1 MSNHKLVHLGHRINN
16 SSQPLLHEFTL
27 CHKTCKNMQWAPY
40 EAITCFTCL
49 HNELKQHQGCYVIGV
64 A

>member
-1 MSNHKLVHLGHRINN
+1 MSNHKLVHLGHRINGT
-16 SSQPLLHEFTL
+16 SQPLQHAFTL
-27 CHKTCKNMQWAPY
+27 CYVTCKNMQWAPN

-49 HNELKQHQGCYVIGV
+49 HKRLTQHQGCYVIGV